1 LPNICLKIFK
11 SNNLLGLIILI
22 NILLESCIKKMQT
35 SETLKRLY
43 KDYTSNHIKNIIFAS
58 LLSVIVAGSTSAIA
72 WLLDPAIEKI
82 FIERNQTLILLIP
95 FAIIIAFT
103 AKGVSLYFAKLLMI
117 KVGEEIKKDM
127 QVNMLSSFIDAD
139 TQLIDSKHTGK
150 YISNLN
156 FDVMQIT
163 KMLSEAFL
171 TIFKDGLTLIGLL
184 TVMFIQNWKLSLVA
198 IIMIPLASITAKV
211 LGKRMGKV
219 TTEAQEK
226 SGDLNRYLIDIFK
239 NHKIIKIFQRELFEK
254 IRSKKFVNDLK
265 EKNIKILSIYLRST
279 PIMEFFTG
287 VLIAILIFY
296 SGKLILNNELG
307 LNNFFSF
314 LAAMMLAYQPVKTLT
329 KVNISISQ
337 GLSAAKRIIPII
349 DTKNHIN
356 ANQDK
361 KNIELIDGSID
372 FKNVSFFYQSN
383 VESKVLKNISV
394 RIEGKKMTALVGQ
407 SGSGKSTFLNLI
419 PRIYDP
425 IDGKISIDNQDL
437 KSVNLKSLRE
447 KISIVDQNTTLFDD
461 TVFNNIKYANPDA
474 ADEEVYNA
482 AKLAMCETF
491 IKKLDDGFLTYIGE
505 NGTRLSGGEKQ
516 RLSIARAFLKKSEI
530 ILLDEATSALDSET
544 EQQIQMALDKL
555 VANKTTIVIAHRLS
569 TILNSNK
576 ILVFNKG
583 DIVDSGTHEELLN
596 SSDLYKNFYDKQI
609 QK

>member
-1 LPNICLKIFK
+1 
-11 SNNLLGLIILI
+11 
-22 NILLESCIKKMQT
+22 MQT
-35 SETLKRLY
+35 NQTLKRLY
-43 KDYTSNHIKNIIFAS
+43 QDYTSNYLKNIIFAS

-82 FIERNQTLILLIP
+82 FIEKNQTLILLIP

-103 AKGVSLYFAKLLMI
+103 AKGVSLYFAKILMT

-254 IRSKKFVNDLK
+254 IRSKKFVNELK

-296 SGKLILNNELG
+296 SGKLILNDELG

-356 ANQDK
+356 ANHDK
-361 KNIELIDGSID
+361 KNIELIDGSIN

-394 RIEGKKMTALVGQ
+394 KIEGKKMTALVGQ

-461 TVFNNIKYANPDA
+461 TVFNNIKYANPEA

-583 DIVDSGTHEELLN
+583 EIVDSGAHKELLN
-596 SSDLYKNFYDKQI
+596 SSDLYKNFYDKQV

>member
-1 LPNICLKIFK
+1 
-11 SNNLLGLIILI
+11 
-22 NILLESCIKKMQT
+22 MQT
-35 SETLKRLY
+35 NQTLKRLY
-43 KDYTSNHIKNIIFAS
+43 QDYTSNHITSIVAAAF
-58 LLSVIVAGSTSAIA
+58 LSVIVAASTSAIA

-82 FIERNQTLILLIP
+82 FLDKDKTLIFLIP
-95 FAIIIAFT
+95 LAIIIAFT
-103 AKGVSLYFAKLLMI
+103 AKGVSLYLAKILMI
-117 KVGEEIKKDM
+117 KVGEEIKKDI
-127 QVNMLSSFIDAD
+127 QINMLGSFIDAD

-171 TIFKDGLTLIGLL
+171 NIFKDGLTLIGLL
-184 TVMFIQNWKLSLVA
+184 SVMFIQNWKLSLIA
-198 IIMIPLASITAKV
+198 IVMIPLASITAKI

-239 NHKIIKIFQRELFEK
+239 NHKIIKIFQREIFEK
-254 IRSKKFVNDLK
+254 KRSLKFVDDLK
-265 EKNIKILSIYLRST
+265 EKNIKIASVYVRSA
-279 PIMEFFTG
+279 PIMEFLTG
-287 VLIAILIFY
+287 ILIAVLIFF
-296 SGKLILNNELG
+296 SGKLIFDGELG
-307 LNNFFSF
+307 INNFFSF

-337 GLSAAKRIIPII
+337 GLSAAKRILPII
-349 DTKNHIN
+349 DTKNNIN
-356 ANQDK
+356 ANLDK
-361 KNIELIDGSID
+361 KKIEISNGNLE
-372 FKNVSFFYQSN
+372 FKNVNFSYQSN
-383 VESKVLKNISV
+383 ISSKVLIDISAK
-394 RIEGKKMTALVGQ
+394 IEGRKMTALVGH

-425 IDGKISIDNQDL
+425 TTGEISIDNQDL
-437 KSVNLKSLRE
+437 KSVNLNSLRE

-461 TVFNNIKYANPDA
+461 TVFNNIKYANPEA
-474 ADEEVYNA
+474 LDEEVYNA
-482 AKLAMCETF
+482 AKFAMCEPF
-491 IKKLDDGFLTYIGE
+491 INKLEKSYLTYIGE

-544 EQQIQMALDKL
+544 EKQIQIALDKL
-555 VANKTTIVIAHRLS
+555 LANKTTIVIAHRLS

-576 ILVFNKG
+576 ILVFDKG
-583 DIVDSGTHEELLN
+583 KIVDTGSHKELLQT
-596 SSDLYKNFYDKQI
+596 SELYKSFYDKQI

>member
-1 LPNICLKIFK
+1 
-11 SNNLLGLIILI
+11 
-22 NILLESCIKKMQT
+22 MQT

-43 KDYTSNHIKNIIFAS
+43 KDYTSYHIKNIILAA
-58 LLSVIVAGSTSAIA
+58 LLSVVVASSTSAIA

-82 FIERNQTLILLIP
+82 FLERNQTLIIFIP
-95 FAIIIAFT
+95 LAIIVAFT
-103 AKGVSLYFAKLLMI
+103 AKGVSLYFAKILMI

-139 TQLIDSKHTGK
+139 TQLIDRKHTGK

-171 TIFKDGLTLIGLL
+171 SIFKDGLTLIGLL

-198 IIMIPLASITAKV
+198 IIMIPLASVTAKI

-265 EKNIKILSIYLRST
+265 EKSIKISSIYVRSA

-287 VLIAILIFY
+287 ILIAVLIFY
-296 SGKLILNNELG
+296 SGKLIFNDELG
-307 LNNFFSF
+307 INNFFSF

-349 DTKNHIN
+349 DTKNIIN
-356 ANQDK
+356 SNHDK
-361 KNIELIDGSID
+361 KKIELIDGDIE
-372 FKNVSFFYQSN
+372 FKNVSFSYQSN
-383 VESKVLKNISV
+383 IESKVLNNISV
-394 RIEGKKMTALVGQ
+394 KIDGKKMTALVGQ

-425 IDGKISIDNQDL
+425 LEGTINIDNQDL
-437 KSVNLKSLRE
+437 KSINLKSLRE

-474 ADEEVYNA
+474 SNEEVYTA

-491 IKKLDDGFLTYIGE
+491 IKKLDDGFSTYIGE

-544 EQQIQMALDKL
+544 EQQIQMALEKL